1 MADAHGI
8 LSALVPVILLLT
20 LGVIA
25 AVASRAVGL
34 SPIVGYLVLG
44 LALSGVGLDLVA
56 DSAMIAT
63 LAELGVVFLLFDIG
77 LHFSLGHIREQ
88 ARDIFGFGPVQVL
101 AGTFAL
107 GLFGLL
113 FGLPPV
119 AAFLVGAT
127 LALSSTAVVAG
138 LIAERH
144 QQNCPVGLT
153 ATAIL
158 IFQDVAAIFLL
169 IVASA
174 LGTGEALA
182 PAMGVA
188 LLKASGAF
196 VVAVL
201 LARLVVRPLFGL
213 IARTRN
219 EEVFTA
225 MALLVA
231 LAAGWATGAIGLS
244 LTLGAFLG
252 GMIIAETPYRPIIQS
267 EIKAFRGLLLGFFFI
282 SVGLSLDLG
291 ALIRF
296 WPAVIGVAVLL
307 LVVKILTNAAA
318 SLVFRWSVPGST
330 QLAFLLAQG
339 SEFAFVI
346 LSLPAVRALVG
357 ETTSAVLIAAVA
369 LSLAVTPSLA
379 ELGRSLAGRMRR
391 RAARVADPELQ
402 PRELIG
408 PVFIAG
414 MGRTGRTLADALTE
428 FDIGYAAIER
438 DQQRLR
444 EAVADGYNVA
454 FGDFSDPH
462 SRAISAPAPPSCPG
476 RSTPISCRSGRS
488 SCSVAGLAI
497 TSAGGGCSW
506 SGSPSSPSP
515 RSCAPRLRPCLGCWP
530 AAACKGWA
538 RRSLA
543 ILGAAFTGEA
553 RGRAIGT
560 WAGAGALAGALGPLI
575 GGWLIDTTGWRRDP
589 CSSPA
594 WAGPGVRSPMQ
605 PRRSAG

>member
-1 MADAHGI
+1 
-8 LSALVPVILLLT
+8 
-20 LGVIA
+20 
-25 AVASRAVGL
+25 
-34 SPIVGYLVLG
+34 
-44 LALSGVGLDLVA
+44 
-56 DSAMIAT
+56 MIAT

-101 AGTFAL
+101 AGTLGL

-169 IVASA
+169 IVATA

-182 PAMGVA
+182 PAMSLA
-188 LLKASGAF
+188 LLKAGGAF

-201 LARLVVRPLFGL
+201 LARLLVRPFFDL

-231 LAAGWATGAIGLS
+231 LAAGWATGSIGLS

-252 GMIIAETPYRPIIQS
+252 GMIIAETPYRPLIQS
-267 EIKAFRGLLLGFFFI
+267 EIKPFRGLLLGFFFI

-291 ALIRF
+291 ALVRF

-307 LVVKILTNAAA
+307 LMVKITTNAAA

-330 QLAFLLAQG
+330 QLGFLLAQG

-346 LSLPAVRALVG
+346 LSLPPVRALVG
-357 ETTSAVLIAAVA
+357 ETASAVLIAAVA

-391 RAARVADPELQ
+391 RAARATDAELQ
-402 PRELIG
+402 PRDLIG

-454 FGDFSDPH
+454 FGDLSDPRIWEPVALH
-462 SRAISAPAPPSCPG
+462 GRKVSVLTAPIFEVSRDLGPVARQRFPNLKRIAVVRDRDEAERFKSIGLLPVIDRSVPPGLDLAALVLGELGVGPDRIG
-476 RSTPISCRSGRS
+476 EWMRRRQERALSG
-488 SCSVAGLAI
+488 VQ
-497 TSAGGGCSW
+497 
-506 SGSPSSPSP
+506 
-515 RSCAPRLRPCLGCWP
+515 
-530 AAACKGWA
+530 AAAA
-538 RRSLA
+538 
-543 ILGAAFTGEA
+543 
-553 RGRAIGT
+553 
-560 WAGAGALAGALGPLI
+560 
-575 GGWLIDTTGWRRDP
+575 
-589 CSSPA
+589 
-594 WAGPGVRSPMQ
+594 
-605 PRRSAG
+605 

>member
-34 SPIVGYLVLG
+34 SPIVGYLLLG
-44 LALSGVGLDLVA
+44 LALSGVGLDLVT

-101 AGTFAL
+101 AGTLAL
-107 GLFGLL
+107 GPIALL
-113 FGLPPV
+113 FGVPPV

-169 IVASA
+169 IVATA
-174 LGTGEALA
+174 LGSGEALA
-182 PAMGVA
+182 PAMGIA
-188 LLKASGAF
+188 LLKAVAAF
-196 VVAVL
+196 GVAVL
-201 LARLVVRPLFGL
+201 LARLVVRPLFDL

-252 GMIIAETPYRPIIQS
+252 GMIIAETPYRPLIQS
-267 EIKAFRGLLLGFFFI
+267 EIKPFRGLLLGFFFI
-282 SVGLSLDLG
+282 SVGFSLDLG
-291 ALIRF
+291 ALIRI
-296 WPAVIGVAVLL
+296 WPAVIGATVLL
-307 LVVKILTNAAA
+307 LAAKIVSNAVA

-330 QLAFLLAQG
+330 QLGFLLAQG

-346 LSLPAVRALVG
+346 LSLPAIRALVG
-357 ETTSAVLIAAVA
+357 ETTSALLIAAVA
-369 LSLAVTPSLA
+369 LSLAITPSLA
-379 ELGRSLAGRMRR
+379 ELGRSLAGRMRS
-391 RAARVADPELQ
+391 RAARMADPELQ
-402 PRELIG
+402 PRELVG

-414 MGRTGRTLADALTE
+414 MDRTGRTLADALTE
-428 FDIGYAAIER
+428 FDIGYGAIER
-438 DQQRLR
+438 DQRRLR

-454 FGDFSDPH
+454 FGDLSDPRIWQPVALH
-462 SRAISAPAPPSCPG
+462 GRKVSVLTAPAFEVSRDLSPAARQLYPNLKRVAVVRDRDEAERFKSIGLLPVVDRSVPPG
-476 RSTPISCRSGRS
+476 LDLAVFVLGELGVDANRIGEWMQRQQERALSTVK
-488 SCSVAGLAI
+488 SVAA
-497 TSAGGGCSW
+497 
-506 SGSPSSPSP
+506 
-515 RSCAPRLRPCLGCWP
+515 
-530 AAACKGWA
+530 
-538 RRSLA
+538 
-543 ILGAAFTGEA
+543 
-553 RGRAIGT
+553 
-560 WAGAGALAGALGPLI
+560 
-575 GGWLIDTTGWRRDP
+575 
-589 CSSPA
+589 
-594 WAGPGVRSPMQ
+594 
-605 PRRSAG
+605 

>member
-8 LSALVPVILLLT
+8 LSELVPVILLLT

-34 SPIVGYLVLG
+34 SPIVGYLILG
-44 LALSGVGLDLVA
+44 LALSGIGLDLVA
-56 DSAMIAT
+56 DSTMIAT

-101 AGTFAL
+101 AGTLAL

-182 PAMGVA
+182 PAMGAA
-188 LLKASGAF
+188 LLKAAGAF

-213 IARTRN
+213 IAGTRS

-252 GMIIAETPYRPIIQS
+252 GMIIAETPYRPLIRS
-267 EIKAFRGLLLGFFFI
+267 EIKPFRGLLLGFFFI

-291 ALIRF
+291 TLVRF

-307 LVVKILTNAAA
+307 VVAKIITNAAA

-330 QLAFLLAQG
+330 QLGFLLAQG

-346 LSLPAVRALVG
+346 LSLPPVRALVG

-379 ELGRSLAGRMRR
+379 EFGRSLAGRMRR
-391 RAARVADPELQ
+391 RAARAADAELQ

-454 FGDFSDPH
+454 FGDLSDPRIWEPVALDGRKVSVLTAPVFEV
-462 SRAISAPAPPSCPG
+462 SRDLSPVARQRFPNLKRIAVVRDRDEAERFKSIGLLPVIDRSVPPGLDLAALVLGELSVNPDRIG
-476 RSTPISCRSGRS
+476 AWMRRQQERALSGGQA
-488 SCSVAGLAI
+488 VAA
-497 TSAGGGCSW
+497 
-506 SGSPSSPSP
+506 
-515 RSCAPRLRPCLGCWP
+515 
-530 AAACKGWA
+530 
-538 RRSLA
+538 
-543 ILGAAFTGEA
+543 
-553 RGRAIGT
+553 
-560 WAGAGALAGALGPLI
+560 
-575 GGWLIDTTGWRRDP
+575 
-589 CSSPA
+589 
-594 WAGPGVRSPMQ
+594 
-605 PRRSAG
+605 

>member
-1 MADAHGI
+1 LADAHGI
-8 LSALVPVILLLT
+8 LAELVPVILLLT

-34 SPIVGYLVLG
+34 NPIVGYLLLG
-44 LALSGVGLDLVA
+44 LALSGIGLKLVA
-56 DSAMIAT
+56 DSATIAT

-101 AGTFAL
+101 AGTLAL
-107 GLFGLL
+107 GLLGLL

-119 AAFLVGAT
+119 AAFLVGTT

-182 PAMGVA
+182 PAMGFA
-188 LLKASGAF
+188 LLKAAVAF
-196 VVAVL
+196 VVAVV

-213 IARTRN
+213 IAGTRS

-252 GMIIAETPYRPIIQS
+252 GMIIAETPYRPIIHS
-267 EIKAFRGLLLGFFFI
+267 EIKPFRGLLLGFFFI

-296 WPAVIGVAVLL
+296 WPAVIGLAVILV
-307 LVVKILTNAAA
+307 VVKILTNALA

-330 QLAFLLAQG
+330 QLGFLLAQG

-357 ETTSAVLIAAVA
+357 ETMSAVLIAAVA

-391 RAARVADPELQ
+391 RAARVADAELQ
-402 PRELIG
+402 PRDLIG

-454 FGDFSDPH
+454 FGDLSDPRIWEPVALH
-462 SRAISAPAPPSCPG
+462 GRKVSVLTAPVFEISRDLSPVARQRFPDLKRVAVVHDRDEAERFKSIGLLPVVDRSVPPG
-476 RSTPISCRSGRS
+476 LDLAALVLGELGVDADRIGAWMRRQQERALSGMQA
-488 SCSVAGLAI
+488 VAA
-497 TSAGGGCSW
+497 
-506 SGSPSSPSP
+506 
-515 RSCAPRLRPCLGCWP
+515 
-530 AAACKGWA
+530 
-538 RRSLA
+538 
-543 ILGAAFTGEA
+543 
-553 RGRAIGT
+553 
-560 WAGAGALAGALGPLI
+560 
-575 GGWLIDTTGWRRDP
+575 
-589 CSSPA
+589 
-594 WAGPGVRSPMQ
+594 
-605 PRRSAG
+605 

>member
-1 MADAHGI
+1 
-8 LSALVPVILLLT
+8 
-20 LGVIA
+20 
-25 AVASRAVGL
+25 
-34 SPIVGYLVLG
+34 
-44 LALSGVGLDLVA
+44 
-56 DSAMIAT
+56 
-63 LAELGVVFLLFDIG
+63 
-77 LHFSLGHIREQ
+77 
-88 ARDIFGFGPVQVL
+88 VL
-101 AGTFAL
+101 AGTLAL

-182 PAMGVA
+182 PAMGAA
-188 LLKASGAF
+188 LLKAAGAF

-213 IARTRN
+213 IVGTRS

-252 GMIIAETPYRPIIQS
+252 GMIIAETPYRPLIRS
-267 EIKAFRGLLLGFFFI
+267 EIKPFRGLLLGFFFI

-291 ALIRF
+291 ALVRF

-307 LVVKILTNAAA
+307 VVVKIITNAAA

-330 QLAFLLAQG
+330 QLGFLLAQG

-346 LSLPAVRALVG
+346 LSLPPVRALVG

-391 RAARVADPELQ
+391 RAARVADAELQ

-454 FGDFSDPH
+454 FGDLSDPRIWEPVALH
-462 SRAISAPAPPSCPG
+462 GRKVSVLTAPVFEVSRDLSPVARQRFPNLKRIAVVRDRDEAERFKSIGLLPVIDRSVPPGLDLAALVLGELSVNPDRIG
-476 RSTPISCRSGRS
+476 AWMRRQQERALSGGQA
-488 SCSVAGLAI
+488 VAA
-497 TSAGGGCSW
+497 
-506 SGSPSSPSP
+506 
-515 RSCAPRLRPCLGCWP
+515 
-530 AAACKGWA
+530 
-538 RRSLA
+538 
-543 ILGAAFTGEA
+543 
-553 RGRAIGT
+553 
-560 WAGAGALAGALGPLI
+560 
-575 GGWLIDTTGWRRDP
+575 
-589 CSSPA
+589 
-594 WAGPGVRSPMQ
+594 
-605 PRRSAG
+605 

>member
-1 MADAHGI
+1 MAEAHNV
-8 LSALVPVILLLT
+8 LSAVVPVILLLT

-25 AVASRAVGL
+25 AVFSRAVGL
-34 SPIVGYLVLG
+34 SPIVGYLLLG
-44 LALSGVGLDLVA
+44 LALSGVGLNLVA
-56 DSAMIAT
+56 DSATIAT

-77 LHFSLGHIREQ
+77 LHFSLSHIREQ

-101 AGTFAL
+101 AGTLAL

-119 AAFLVGAT
+119 AAFVVGAT
-127 LALSSTAVVAG
+127 LSLSSTAVVAG

-174 LGTGEALA
+174 LGTGESIV

-188 LLKASGAF
+188 LLEAGGAF
-196 VVAVL
+196 FVAVL
-201 LARLVVRPLFGL
+201 LARLVVRPLFAL

-252 GMIIAETPYRPIIQS
+252 GMIIAETPYRALIQS
-267 EIKAFRGLLLGFFFI
+267 EIKPFRGLLLGFFFI

-307 LVVKILTNAAA
+307 LAVKILTNAAA
-318 SLVFRWSVPGST
+318 SLLFRWSVPGST
-330 QLAFLLAQG
+330 QLGFLLAQG

-369 LSLAVTPSLA
+369 LTLAVTPSLA
-379 ELGRSLAGRMRR
+379 EFGRSLAGRMRR
-391 RAARVADPELQ
+391 WTARAADAELQ
-402 PRELIG
+402 PRELIE

-414 MGRTGRTLADALTE
+414 MGRAGRTLADALTE
-428 FDIGYAAIER
+428 FDIGYGAIER
-438 DQQRLR
+438 NQQRFR
-444 EAVADGYNVA
+444 EALADGYNVA
-454 FGDFSDPH
+454 FGDLSDPRIWEPVALH
-462 SRAISAPAPPSCPG
+462 GRKVSVLTAPVFEVSRDLTPTARQRFPDLKRIAVVPNREEAERFKSIGLLPIIDRSVPPGLDIAALVLSELGVDPDRIG
-476 RSTPISCRSGRS
+476 EWMRRQQERALSGMQA
-488 SCSVAGLAI
+488 VAA
-497 TSAGGGCSW
+497 
-506 SGSPSSPSP
+506 
-515 RSCAPRLRPCLGCWP
+515 
-530 AAACKGWA
+530 
-538 RRSLA
+538 
-543 ILGAAFTGEA
+543 
-553 RGRAIGT
+553 
-560 WAGAGALAGALGPLI
+560 
-575 GGWLIDTTGWRRDP
+575 
-589 CSSPA
+589 
-594 WAGPGVRSPMQ
+594 
-605 PRRSAG
+605 

>member
-8 LSALVPVILLLT
+8 LSELVPVILLLT

-34 SPIVGYLVLG
+34 SPIVGYLILG
-44 LALSGVGLDLVA
+44 LALSGIGLDLVA

-101 AGTFAL
+101 AGTLAL

-127 LALSSTAVVAG
+127 LSLSSTAVVAG

-182 PAMGVA
+182 PAMGAA
-188 LLKASGAF
+188 LLKAAGAF

-213 IARTRN
+213 IAGTRS

-231 LAAGWATGAIGLS
+231 LAAGWGTGAIGLS

-252 GMIIAETPYRPIIQS
+252 GMIIAETPYRAMIRS
-267 EIKAFRGLLLGFFFI
+267 EIKPFRGLLLGFFFI

-291 ALIRF
+291 ALVRF

-307 LVVKILTNAAA
+307 LGVKILTNAAA

-330 QLAFLLAQG
+330 QLGFLLAQG

-346 LSLPAVRALVG
+346 LSLPPVRALVG

-391 RAARVADPELQ
+391 RAARVADAELQ

-454 FGDFSDPH
+454 FGDLSDPRIWEPVALDGRKVSVLTAPVFEV
-462 SRAISAPAPPSCPG
+462 SRD
-476 RSTPISCRSGRS
+476 
-488 SCSVAGLAI
+488 
-497 TSAGGGCSW
+497 
-506 SGSPSSPSP
+506 
-515 RSCAPRLRPCLGCWP
+515 
-530 AAACKGWA
+530 
-538 RRSLA
+538 
-543 ILGAAFTGEA
+543 
-553 RGRAIGT
+553 
-560 WAGAGALAGALGPLI
+560 LGPVARQRFPNLKRI
-575 GGWLIDTTGWRRDP
+575 AVVRDP
-589 CSSPA
+589 EEAERFKSIGLLPVIDRSVPPGLDLAALVLGELSVDPDRIGA
-594 WAGPGVRSPMQ
+594 WMRRQQERALSGVQ
-605 PRRSAG
+605 AVAA

>member
-1 MADAHGI
+1 MADAYGI
-8 LSALVPVILLLT
+8 LSDLVPVILLLT

-101 AGTFAL
+101 AGTLAL

-182 PAMGVA
+182 PAMGFA
-188 LLKASGAF
+188 LLKAGGAF
-196 VVAVL
+196 AVAVL

-252 GMIIAETPYRPIIQS
+252 GMIIAETPYRPIIRS

-296 WPAVIGVAVLL
+296 WPAVIGLAVLL
-307 LVVKILTNAAA
+307 LVVKITTNAVA

-346 LSLPAVRALVG
+346 LSLPPVRTLVG

-379 ELGRSLAGRMRR
+379 EAGRSLAGRMRR
-391 RAARVADPELQ
+391 RAARAADPELQ
-402 PRELIG
+402 PRELTG

-414 MGRTGRTLADALTE
+414 MGRTGRTLADALSE
-428 FDIGYAAIER
+428 FDIGYGAIER

-444 EAVADGYNVA
+444 EAVADGYDVA
-454 FGDFSDPH
+454 FGDFSDPRIWEPVALH
-462 SRAISAPAPPSCPG
+462 GRKVSVLTAPAFEVSQDLGPAVRQLFPDLKRVAVVRDRDEAERFKSIGVLPVVDRSVPP
-476 RSTPISCRSGRS
+476 
-488 SCSVAGLAI
+488 GLD
-497 TSAGGGCSW
+497 
-506 SGSPSSPSP
+506 
-515 RSCAPRLRPCLGCWP
+515 L
-530 AAACKGWA
+530 
-538 RRSLA
+538 
-543 ILGAAFTGEA
+543 AAFVLGELGVDPD
-553 RGRAIGT
+553 RIGEWMRRQQERA
-560 WAGAGALAGALGPLI
+560 L
-575 GGWLIDTTGWRRDP
+575 
-589 CSSPA
+589 S
-594 WAGPGVRSPMQ
+594 GVQ
-605 PRRSAG
+605 AVAA

>member
-1 MADAHGI
+1 VADAHGI

-25 AVASRAVGL
+25 AVASRAVGR

-44 LALSGVGLDLVA
+44 LALSGVGLKLVA
-56 DSAMIAT
+56 DSTMIAT

-107 GLFGLL
+107 GLLGLL

-119 AAFLVGAT
+119 AAFLVGVT

-182 PAMGVA
+182 PAMGLA
-188 LLKASGAF
+188 LLKAGGAF
-196 VVAVL
+196 IVAVL
-201 LARLVVRPLFGL
+201 LARLMVRPLFDL

-219 EEVFTA
+219 EEIFTA

-296 WPAVIGVAVLL
+296 WPAVIGIAVLL
-307 LVVKILTNAAA
+307 LVVKIITNAVA

-330 QLAFLLAQG
+330 QLGFLLAQG

-357 ETTSAVLIAAVA
+357 ETRSAVLIAAVA

-379 ELGRSLAGRMRR
+379 EAGRSLAGRMRR
-391 RAARVADPELQ
+391 RTARVAGPELQ

-414 MGRTGRTLADALTE
+414 MGGTGRTLADALTE

-454 FGDFSDPH
+454 FGDLSDPRMWEPVALH
-462 SRAISAPAPPSCPG
+462 GRKVSVLTAPVFEVSRDVG
-476 RSTPISCRSGRS
+476 
-488 SCSVAGLAI
+488 
-497 TSAGGGCSW
+497 
-506 SGSPSSPSP
+506 
-515 RSCAPRLRPCLGCWP
+515 P
-530 AAACKGWA
+530 AARQLFPDLKRVAVVRDRDEAERFKSIGVLPVVDRSMPPGLDVAVFVLGELGVDPERVGEWM
-538 RRSLA
+538 RRQQERALSGVQA
-543 ILGAAFTGEA
+543 VAA
-553 RGRAIGT
+553 
-560 WAGAGALAGALGPLI
+560 
-575 GGWLIDTTGWRRDP
+575 
-589 CSSPA
+589 
-594 WAGPGVRSPMQ
+594 
-605 PRRSAG
+605 

>member
-1 MADAHGI
+1 MADTHAI
-8 LSALVPVILLLT
+8 LADLVPVILLLT
-20 LGVIA
+20 LGVVA
-25 AVASRAVGL
+25 AVVSRAVGL
-34 SPIVGYLVLG
+34 SPIVGYIVLG
-44 LALSGVGLDLVA
+44 LALSGIGLDLVT
-56 DSAMIAT
+56 DSTMIAT

-88 ARDIFGFGPVQVL
+88 ARDIFGFGPMQVL

-113 FGLPPV
+113 FGLPAV

-174 LGTGEALA
+174 LGSGEALA
-182 PAMGVA
+182 PAMGAA
-188 LLKASGAF
+188 LLKAVGAF
-196 VVAVL
+196 GVAVL
-201 LARLVVRPLFGL
+201 LARLVVRPLFAL
-213 IARTRN
+213 IAHTRN

-252 GMIIAETPYRPIIQS
+252 GMIIAETPYRPFIRS
-267 EIKAFRGLLLGFFFI
+267 EIKPFRGLLLGFFFI

-291 ALIRF
+291 ALVRF

-330 QLAFLLAQG
+330 QLGFLLAQG

-346 LSLPAVRALVG
+346 LTLPAVRALVG

-391 RAARVADPELQ
+391 RAARAADPELQ
-402 PRELIG
+402 PRELTG

-454 FGDFSDPH
+454 FGDLSDPRIWEPVALH
-462 SRAISAPAPPSCPG
+462 GRKVSVLTAPVFEVSRDLGPTVRRLLPNLKRVAVVHDRDEAERFKSIGVVPIVDRSVPP
-476 RSTPISCRSGRS
+476 
-488 SCSVAGLAI
+488 GLDV
-497 TSAGGGCSW
+497 
-506 SGSPSSPSP
+506 
-515 RSCAPRLRPCLGCWP
+515 
-530 AAACKGWA
+530 
-538 RRSLA
+538 
-543 ILGAAFTGEA
+543 AAFVLGELGVDPD
-553 RGRAIGT
+553 RIGDWMRRQQERA
-560 WAGAGALAGALGPLI
+560 L
-575 GGWLIDTTGWRRDP
+575 
-589 CSSPA
+589 S
-594 WAGPGVRSPMQ
+594 GVR
-605 PRRSAG
+605 ATAA